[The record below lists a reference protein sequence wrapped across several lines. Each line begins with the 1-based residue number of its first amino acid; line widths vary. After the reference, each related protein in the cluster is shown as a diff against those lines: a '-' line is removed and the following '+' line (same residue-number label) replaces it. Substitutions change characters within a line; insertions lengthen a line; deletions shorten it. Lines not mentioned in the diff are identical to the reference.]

1 MPQHI
6 SQSVG
11 VCLLNIYIQIKGA
24 DHAVLDSYCR
34 FLITAGKALDIDIG
48 GRYSE
53 HKIPYSLDQTPRL
66 LFISSPEFM
75 RRLFESGDYSK
86 SGVY

>member
-6 SQSVG
+6 SQSVS

-53 HKIPYSLDQTPRL
+53 HIKESHVMKNLESIQRGHDCSL
-66 LFISSPEFM
+66 
-75 RRLFESGDYSK
+75 
-86 SGVY
+86 